1 MARQSG
7 NIDVSSLCET
17 SDAVKGASLKKA
29 YFFSD
34 LHLGASYAGESIDR
48 ERKAVRFL
56 EEISS
61 DAAEIYL
68 LGDIIDYW
76 FEYRYVV
83 PRGYVRFFGKLAELS
98 DRGIKITWLIGNH
111 DIWIFDYIPNELG
124 VEVVDGILDRNVL
137 GSARMVMAHG
147 DHVWGRSLGFGL
159 IRAIFRNRIC
169 QRLYSAVHPRW
180 TVPLAYKWSNS
191 SRKAGY
197 LADISLDAST
207 QARLDEER
215 GVNENVRLLEDF
227 CNCYDASL
235 PPGEVKPEYYLF
247 GHLHK
252 VVERR
257 LKCNA
262 EMIVIGDWLTH
273 FSYAVYDGECLK
285 MACYSG

>member
-1 MARQSG
+1 MTQEPENL
-7 NIDVSSLCET
+7 NISSSCEPAE
-17 SDAVKGASLKKA
+17 SVNGSCRKKA

-34 LHLGASYAGESIDR
+34 LHLGASYAGESIER

-56 EEISS
+56 EEIAA

-83 PRGYVRFFGKLAELS
+83 PRGYVRFFGKLADLS

-111 DIWIFDYIPNELG
+111 DIWIFDYIPTELG
-124 VEVVDGILDRNVL
+124 VEVIDGVLDRMVL
-137 GSARMVMAHG
+137 GRTRMVLAHG
-147 DHVWGRSLGFGL
+147 DHVWGRSLGFGM
-159 IRAIFRNRIC
+159 IRAIFRNRFC
-169 QRLYSAVHPRW
+169 QRLYAAVHPRW

-197 LADISLDAST
+197 LADSSLDAST
-207 QARLDEER
+207 RAKLDEER
-215 GVNENVRLLEDF
+215 GVTESVRLLEDY
-227 CNCYDASL
+227 CNGYDASL
-235 PPGEVKPEYYLF
+235 PPGEIKPEYYLF

-257 LKCNA
+257 LKCGA
-262 EMIVIGDWLTH
+262 EMIIEGDWLTH
-273 FSYAVYDGECLK
+273 FSYAVYDGNSMK
-285 MACYSG
+285 MAYYCE